1 MSETNAPTHKEW
13 DNLAIRMK
21 RGDGKAAELLY
32 TRLYDKVFGFTMHRT
47 GNRAIAEDLT
57 QDIFLKLVEKV
68 SLFDETRGGFL
79 VWFWQLARNTVTD
92 HLRKG
97 RPTAFSDLE
106 QEGEEGSS
114 FDVADT
120 GPTLEDIASAR
131 ETLRRVNAVMASTSD
146 EERQL
151 FELRFVADLPY
162 RDIASLTGK
171 SEGTLRVSTNRLK
184 RKLKSTLHN
193 V

>member
-1 MSETNAPTHKEW
+1 MSETNAPVHKEW

-21 RGDGKAAELLY
+21 RGDEKAAELLY
-32 TRLYDKVFGFTMHRT
+32 TRLYDKVFGFVMHRIT
-47 GNRAIAEDLT
+47 NRATAEDLS
-57 QDIFLKLVEKV
+57 QDIFVKLVEKV
-68 SLFDETRGGFL
+68 SLFDEIRGGFL

-97 RPTAFSDLE
+97 HTTSFSDLE
-106 QEGEEGSS
+106 SESEDGSS
-114 FDVADT
+114 FDHPDT

-131 ETLRRVNAVMASTSD
+131 ETLRRVNTTLATASD

-184 RKLKSTLHN
+184 QKIKSAIRH